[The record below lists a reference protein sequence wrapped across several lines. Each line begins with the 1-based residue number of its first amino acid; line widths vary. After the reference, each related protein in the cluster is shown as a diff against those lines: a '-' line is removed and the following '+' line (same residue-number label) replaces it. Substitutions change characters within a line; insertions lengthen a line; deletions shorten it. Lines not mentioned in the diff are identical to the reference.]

1 MVVQHMA
8 RFSVLEAQK
17 LRIEP
22 VPIKD
27 TSCKRIL
34 IDSCVII
41 EMLQDPEFQ
50 NNLFKLFDGTT
61 RPVVVDKCLF
71 EVQKVT
77 GWKVNTIKDV
87 LSRIFGQ
94 KIHTIRTTKP
104 IEQMEYSMRFKYPG
118 ESHSADSTLL
128 ALGVR
133 LDWQVCTKDGG
144 LIRLCKKENV
154 KAIHPKSNGFTFQGE
169 LK

>member
-1 MVVQHMA
+1 MA

-61 RPVVVDKCLF
+61 RPVVVDKCLS

-77 GWKVNTIKDV
+77 GWKTNTVKLESV
-87 LSRIFGQ
+87 LAS
-94 KIHTIRTTKP
+94 
-104 IEQMEYSMRFKYPG
+104 
-118 ESHSADSTLL
+118 
-128 ALGVR
+128 GV
-133 LDWQVCTKDGG
+133 
-144 LIRLCKKENV
+144 
-154 KAIHPKSNGFTFQGE
+154 
-169 LK
+169 